1 MNARRPFSTAA
12 DQPPPPKP
20 NARTTRGRTPP
31 EALLRRVDWE
41 IVRKLHGHLQGDYRS
56 GALGEGLDV
65 ADLREY
71 EVDDDVRR
79 IDWNVTAR
87 MAEPYVR
94 QYDEDREVTVWFVV
108 DRSASM
114 QFGHGGTTKE
124 DVAAT
129 LTTAMSR
136 VFMFSGNRVGALLWN
151 NGATTVIEPRTG
163 STHLLRLI
171 SQLHEPTASPT
182 ANGPDA
188 ELANLLEAAAVAAR
202 RPSMVVVVSD
212 FLTAPGWET
221 AMRRLSVRHDVLA
234 IRVLDPQE
242 SQLPD
247 AGLVVVHDA
256 ETGEQLTVD
265 TSDRKF
271 RDRFAEAARDREA
284 SLQVAA
290 ARAGV
295 DLVSVPTDA
304 DLTSVLLQMVARRKK
319 RART

>member
-1 MNARRPFSTAA
+1 M
-12 DQPPPPKP
+12 
-20 NARTTRGRTPP
+20 
-31 EALLRRVDWE
+31 LRRVDWE

-94 QYDEDREVTVWFVV
+94 QYDEDREITVWFVV

>member
-1 MNARRPFSTAA
+1 
-12 DQPPPPKP
+12 
-20 NARTTRGRTPP
+20 
-31 EALLRRVDWE
+31 LLRRVDWE

-94 QYDEDREVTVWFVV
+94 QYDEDREITVWFVV

-151 NGATTVIEPRTG
+151 NGATSVIEPRTG

-182 ANGPDA
+182 ADGPDA
-188 ELANLLEAAAVAAR
+188 ELANLLETAAVAAR
-202 RPSMVVVVSD
+202 RPSMVIVVSD

-271 RDRFAEAARDREA
+271 RDRFAEAAKDREA

-295 DLVSVPTDA
+295 DLVTVPTDA
-304 DLTSVLLQMVARRKK
+304 DLTNVLLQMVARRKK

>member
-1 MNARRPFSTAA
+1 M
-12 DQPPPPKP
+12 
-20 NARTTRGRTPP
+20 
-31 EALLRRVDWE
+31 LRRVDWE

-94 QYDEDREVTVWFVV
+94 QYDEDREITVWFVV

-151 NGATTVIEPRTG
+151 NGATSVIEPRTG

-182 ANGPDA
+182 ADGPDA
-188 ELANLLEAAAVAAR
+188 ELANLLETAAVAAR
-202 RPSMVVVVSD
+202 RPSMVIVVSD

-271 RDRFAEAARDREA
+271 RDRFAEAAKDREA

-295 DLVSVPTDA
+295 DLVTVPTDA
-304 DLTSVLLQMVARRKK
+304 DLTNVLLQMVARRKK